1 MEQLSIR
8 KIDVLIIGRG
18 SPAVLTARVFF
29 VLGKASFSQYDFD
42 IPPLLRG
49 VSLSINRCE
58 CQILRYS

>member
-18 SPAVLTARVFF
+18 SPAVLTAHVVF

-49 VSLSINRCE
+49 VSLV
-58 CQILRYS
+58 LKY